1 MVTANLI
8 LSWVLVIEIT
18 IAFIGVLIVF
28 IFHIKDNFDNWFLY
42 PIERFI
48 EKRKKERYERW
59 LKTPEGRKEKYKHL
73 FKDA

>member
-1 MVTANLI
+1 MGEPINTLTLNRL
-8 LSWVLVIEIT
+8 
-18 IAFIGVLIVF
+18 
-28 IFHIKDNFDNWFLY
+28 WFLY